1 MFSRKDFVRKVQEAL
16 RRYRVKARMLTIEI
30 TESAA
35 VENEADMYATVNAL
49 TALGVTVS
57 IDDYGT
63 GYCTLEYLKTIK
75 ATELKIDRG
84 FVAAMDHNRSDR
96 VLVNATIELAHSLGH
111 SVVAEGVETLETLD
125 LLKSMGCDKAQGFFI
140 SRPMPREEFFPF
152 VDRQDIELQACI
164 AHGFAIVDPDR
175 RVGFEGI
182 RA

>member
-1 MFSRKDFVRKVQEAL
+1 MFSRKDFVRNVQEAL
-16 RRYRVKARMLTIEI
+16 RRYRVKATMLTIEI

-35 VENEADMYATVNAL
+35 VENEADMYTTVNAL

-84 FVAAMDHNRSDR
+84 FVGAMDRNRSDR

-111 SVVAEGVETLETLD
+111 SVVAEGVETLETLE

-140 SRPMPREEFFPF
+140 SRPMPREEFFQF
-152 VDRQDIELQACI
+152 VDRQARPEA
-164 AHGFAIVDPDR
+164 A
-175 RVGFEGI
+175 
-182 RA
+182 